1 MSLYATITP
10 ADLKA
15 RLANGETIAMIDVRE
30 DDEVALGMIPGA
42 VHIPLGQIPDRL
54 QDIPNAS
61 ELVLICRSGGR
72 SARACDFLAANG
84 RSGLVNMSGG
94 MLEWAKL

>member
-1 MSLYATITP
+1 MSLYSTITP
-10 ADLKA
+10 AELQA
-15 RLANGETIAMIDVRE
+15 RLASGEIVAMIDVRE

-42 VHIPLGQIPDRL
+42 IHIPLGQIPDRL
-54 QDIPNAS
+54 PELPDAQ